1 MKSFCVKLTVFT
13 MLFTLLSAAFHVS
26 AKESFDYSTALKYS
40 IYFYDANKCG
50 PEAGD
55 DNFFDW
61 RGPCHTTDGSEKGL
75 DLTGGFHDAGDH
87 VKFGLPQAYTASIL
101 GWALYEY
108 KDVFDSTGNTE
119 KLLSTLKY
127 FTDY

>member
-1 MKSFCVKLTVFT
+1 MRKFCVIFTV
-13 MLFTLLSAAFHVS
+13 LAILLTLLFSTSIVSS
-26 AKESFDYSTALKYS
+26 AKSFDYSTALKYS

-75 DLTGGFHDAGDH
+75 DLTGGFHDA
-87 VKFGLPQAYTASIL
+87 
-101 GWALYEY
+101 
-108 KDVFDSTGNTE
+108 
-119 KLLSTLKY
+119 
-127 FTDY
+127 

>member
-1 MKSFCVKLTVFT
+1 MKKICVKFTVLV
-13 MLFTLLSAAFHVS
+13 MLFTLLFNAFYVS
-26 AKESFDYSTALKYS
+26 AKDSFDYSTALKYS

-75 DLTGGFHDAGDH
+75 DLTGGFHDAGIS

-101 GWALYEY
+101 GWALH
-108 KDVFDSTGNTE
+108 STKMCLILQE
-119 KLLSTLKY
+119 TLKTT
-127 FTDY
+127 FHIKVFH